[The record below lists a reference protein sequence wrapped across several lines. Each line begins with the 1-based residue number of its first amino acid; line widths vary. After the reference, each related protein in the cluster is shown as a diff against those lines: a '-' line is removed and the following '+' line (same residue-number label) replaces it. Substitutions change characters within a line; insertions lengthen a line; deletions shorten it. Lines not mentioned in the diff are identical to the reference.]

1 MGDPMAQ
8 TRIATHVAA
17 AVIGA
22 AIAILSVRTCRQ
34 SSSPSSRAPVGQNS
48 GAPVASASA
57 TADAGPQ
64 RTIPIITRF
73 NVPNPAVN
81 VTQRENGTLEVV
93 NSDPKLAG
101 TQLSIEGITAE
112 GKVLTFDVRVPAP
125 RKSP

>member
-1 MGDPMAQ
+1 MAQ
-8 TRIATHVAA
+8 SRVATHVAA

-22 AIAILSVRTCRQ
+22 AIAFLSVRSCRPPRP
-34 SSSPSSRAPVGQNS
+34 SPSRAPLAQTS
-48 GAPVASASA
+48 GPPETSASAS
-57 TADAGPQ
+57 ADAGPQ
-64 RTIPIITRF
+64 RTIPVIVRF

-101 TQLSIEGITAE
+101 TQLAIEGITAD
-112 GKVLTFDVRVPAP
+112 GRVLTYEVRVPAP

>member
-1 MGDPMAQ
+1 MAQ

-17 AVIGA
+17 AVIGG
-22 AIAILSVRTCRQ
+22 AIAILSVRTCRP
-34 SSSPSSRAPVGQNS
+34 SSPSPSRAPLGQNS
-48 GAPVASASA
+48 GAPVAPASASA
-57 TADAGPQ
+57 AADAGPQ
-64 RTIPIITRF
+64 RTIPVITRF

-101 TQLSIEGITAE
+101 TQLSIEGITAD